1 MHPTET
7 IDRDS
12 LRDDIPEFR
21 PGDTVKVH
29 VRVVEGNRERVQVF
43 QGAVMRRQGGGV
55 QETFTVRKVS
65 FGVGVERTF
74 PVHSPTIAKIEV
86 TTLGDVRRAKLYY
99 LRERHGKAA
108 KIKERRVPRGKAA
121 AAAATEIVEEE
132 ILEDEVV
139 AEELDEV
146 ELDEVAGADAAILE
160 EAEGDEPQPTW
171 WTWSTRPPGTSP
183 AMPTGLAQPPRRKQ
197 TGSTTGG
204 EA

>member
-99 LRERHGKAA
+99 LRDRHGKAA
-108 KIKERRVPRGKAA
+108 KIKERRIPRGKAA
-121 AAAATEIVEEE
+121 VAVAEDDVENEDVEE
-132 ILEDEVV
+132 LEQVDAVDDVDVVVDEVGSGD
-139 AEELDEV
+139 AEAAEDVQEDSDE
-146 ELDEVAGADAAILE
+146 
-160 EAEGDEPQPTW
+160 
-171 WTWSTRPPGTSP
+171 
-183 AMPTGLAQPPRRKQ
+183 
-197 TGSTTGG
+197 
-204 EA
+204 